1 MPVKLIECQTAEE
14 AFRLLLSLA
23 QQDTR
28 DIYFRG
34 LKNDA
39 YTIDSTFSRHT
50 KFPHAMTETLETM
63 VNDFTNSVLS
73 TGKTLPFS
81 WADRRAK
88 LEYARHYGLPSPLI
102 DWSFSPYVSM
112 FFAFNGV
119 ATSEGKSVIYALDVQ
134 ELSELYAS
142 AVTQDINSFNEAR
155 NGFFPDKPFLDCY
168 PPDQLFFLKHPAL
181 WNVRMTRQMGAFL
194 YDTLNYSRLGAAS
207 LEAFVE
213 QTPLSHRRER
223 NEVPLYALRKITV
236 PHSEARNV
244 FKHLALA
251 GITGTRLL
259 DDYEGAVADV
269 INAYYF
275 HRDHKTKFRDPE
287 SNFWTS

>member
-1 MPVKLIECQTAEE
+1 MPVKQIECKTAEE
-14 AFRLLLSLA
+14 AFRLLLDLA
-23 QQDTR
+23 QQERR
-28 DIYFRG
+28 DVYFRG
-34 LKNDA
+34 LQNEA
-39 YTIDSTFSRHT
+39 YTINSTFSRHT
-50 KFPHAMTETLETM
+50 NFPHAMTDTLETM
-63 VNDFTNSVLS
+63 VNHFTDSVLS

-81 WADRRAK
+81 RTDRRAK

-119 ATSEGKSVIYALDVQ
+119 NATGGGRSVIYALDVQ

-142 AVTQDINSFNEAR
+142 AVSTDRSGKQDLARFHEAR
-155 NGFFPDKPFLDCY
+155 DSFLPDRPFLDGY

-236 PHSEARNV
+236 PHSEARSV

-275 HRDHKTKFRDPE
+275 HSDRKN
-287 SNFWTS
+287 NFWTS